1 MKLRV
6 RVNRE
11 REQGQTIVL
20 MAISLVTLLGIAALA
35 IDVSA
40 LYVTRNEAQRAADAA
55 ALAGARIFATS
66 SFVTAPGSFTPTDL
80 CTNGGAGATSAVNKV
95 AEAAAGE
102 NLVSGQAPTLTN
114 IFCTMTAG
122 NPTVRVTV
130 TRTGM
135 PRFLSRL
142 WNSTPT
148 TISATSAA
156 EAYNSSGLT
165 VTPTVKGV
173 KPWLVP
179 NCDPNTY
186 QGDTST
192 CTAHF
197 VDPVTGA
204 LVGGGSFIGE
214 SIDLARIDTTAATPA
229 TPTASPCGSSPGLP
243 PCLPGPGNAP
253 RISFYPLEL
262 SSASRSC
269 PAVTSPSCDNL
280 ATNNYDD
287 DISCASDTEVSCG
300 PASTVSVLTTGTG
313 TGFGTRTRKA
323 TKCLIH
329 ANNEGLGQGQ
339 DELITTGGPPVTM
352 RGGSQNP
359 INSLFGQNISRSDS
373 VVTVPIY
380 DGSTLCTGPGAC
392 GTAFDIKGFL
402 QLGITQTVTFGPGG
416 PQVRAVI
423 LNAVGCNGIA
433 GGVFAGNSSPI
444 TVRLIHQ

>member
-1 MKLRV
+1 MKTRV
-6 RVNRE
+6 PASRE

-66 SFVTAPGSFTPTDL
+66 SFVTAPASFTPTDL
-80 CTNGGAGATSAVNKV
+80 CTNGGAGSTSAVNKV

-186 QGDTST
+186 SGPTSG
-192 CTAHF
+192 CAAHEF
-197 VDPVTGA
+197 VTPGTGA
-204 LVGGGSFIGE
+204 IVGGGSFIGQ
-214 SIDLARIDTTAATPA
+214 SINLTRINTVNA
-229 TPTASPCGSSPGLP
+229 PTAPNPG
-243 PCLPGPGNAP
+243 
-253 RISFYPLEL
+253 SFYPLNL
-262 SSASRSC
+262 ASTARSC
-269 PAVTSPSCDNL
+269 PAATSPSCGNVLSDN
-280 ATNNYDD
+280 YED
-287 DISCASDTEVSCG
+287 DISCASNTEVSCG
-300 PASTVSVLTTGTG
+300 TNSIAVLIAGTG
-313 TGFGTRTRKA
+313 YGTRTRRA
-323 TKCLIH
+323 TRCLIH
-329 ANNEGLGQGQ
+329 SDNEGLGNGQ
-339 DELITTGGPPVTM
+339 DQFSAPGTPPPITITGGNN
-352 RGGSQNP
+352 NP
-359 INSLFGQNISRSDS
+359 IPGLFSQQLGRSDS
-373 VVTVPIY
+373 VVTVPLY
-380 DGSTLCTGPGAC
+380 DGITPVCTGAGVC
-392 GTAFDIKGFL
+392 TTTIDVVGFL
-402 QLGITQTVTFGPGG
+402 QLGVTQTVTFAPGG

-423 LNAVGCNGIA
+423 LNAVGCNGA
-433 GGVFAGNSSPI
+433 LGGVVSGNSTPI